1 VYAVLFIAV
10 GYSLAG
16 GFGFLYLC
24 RPISKLWDFSVE
36 GDCVDAVAWYMACAA
51 LNVGTDIILLLLP
64 IWVLRPLKVNPM
76 QKLAITVV
84 LMAGGL

>member
-1 VYAVLFIAV
+1 VYFVLFIAV

-24 RPISKLWDFSVE
+24 QPINKLWDFMVPGS
-36 GDCVDAVAWYMACAA
+36 CVDFGAWYLACAA
-51 LNVGTDIILLLLP
+51 LNVATDFVILALP
-64 IWVLRPLKVNPM
+64 IWILRPLRVRLT
-76 QKLAITVV
+76 QKIAVMLV